1 MDTSAAALAV
11 TSISPPAGWA
21 GPLLAEAARG
31 QRGVFLF
38 AGGGTG
44 GHLFPGIA
52 LAEALQA
59 RYPAVRM
66 VFAGSD
72 RPIERRI
79 VESAGV
85 EHHILSTASP
95 ALCRRRPDQ
104 FVWRNWRAVVEA
116 RRLVKRERPQIVIG
130 LGGFASA
137 PVIWAAYRS
146 RVPVVLLEQN
156 AVPGRATCWL
166 SRFAR
171 VVCTAFDETIDWLPR
186 HVPTLVCGNPVRK
199 SIAALHAEPLETQQ
213 AQRCLLVLGG
223 SQGAD
228 GLNMGVVEMLR
239 QHPEFRTWKVIHQT
253 GPRQLESI
261 RTTYHELQQPA
272 LVADFFEE
280 MPDIYRQADLIISR
294 AGATT
299 VAELACA
306 GRATVLV
313 PYPQATDNHQRVN
326 ADAFARQGA
335 ALVVEQ
341 ALASPQTAERLWT
354 AVAPLLDDGPRRRRM
369 AKAARDFACPDAA
382 QRIVNLLQ
390 AEQSM
395 AVPA

>member
-1 MDTSAAALAV
+1 MDTSAAAISVNLA
-11 TSISPPAGWA
+11 SAPQGWT
-21 GPLLAEAARG
+21 GPLLPPAARADH
-31 QRGVFLF
+31 GVFLF

-59 RYPAVRM
+59 RFPRVRM

-72 RPIERRI
+72 RAIERRI
-79 VESAGV
+79 VEAAGV
-85 EHHILSTASP
+85 EHVILSTAAP

-104 FVWRNWRAVVEA
+104 FLWRNWRAVMESQ
-116 RRLVKRERPQIVIG
+116 RLIKQEHPQIVIG

-137 PVIWAAYRS
+137 PVIWAAHRA
-146 RVPVVLLEQN
+146 RVPIVLLEQN
-156 AVPGRATCWL
+156 AIPGRATCWL

-171 VVCTAFDETIDWLPR
+171 VVCTAFEETVDWLPR
-186 HVPTLVCGNPVRK
+186 DIPTLVCGNPVRK
-199 SIAALHAEPLETQQ
+199 SIATLCSEPLESNHQ
-213 AQRCLLVLGG
+213 QRCLLVLGG

-228 GLNMGVVEMLR
+228 GLNTGVVEMLR
-239 QHPEFRTWKVIHQT
+239 QHPEFRGWKVIHQT
-253 GPRQLESI
+253 GPRQIDSI
-261 RTTYHELQQPA
+261 RSTYQDLQQPA
-272 LVADFFEE
+272 VVADFFSD
-280 MPDIYRQADLIISR
+280 MPDLYRQADLVISR

-306 GRATVLV
+306 GRATILV

-335 ALVVEQ
+335 AIVVEQ

-354 AVAPLLDDGPRRRRM
+354 AVAPLLDDAHRRRRM
-369 AKAARDFACPDAA
+369 AQAARDFACPDAA

-390 AEQSM
+390 AEQTVAAS
-395 AVPA
+395 A